1 MNSLRNRKTLRSD
14 GSRAF
19 IVLAAIAVLPAS
31 ALAMELTSS
40 SFDDGGAV
48 PLRHA
53 LRGSGCLG
61 QNVSPA
67 LEWNDAPPETKSF
80 AVTMFDPDAPT
91 GSGWWH
97 WVLVN
102 IPADVTAL
110 AEGARPGKAFATR
123 TDFGMAGYGGPC
135 PPAGAAPHRYVITV
149 YALDVDSLPL
159 DAMSSGAMAGYMI
172 NSHAL
177 ARARITGL
185 FGR

>member
-1 MNSLRNRKTLRSD
+1 MRVA
-14 GSRAF
+14 GGRALVVLA
-19 IVLAAIAVLPAS
+19 VLAALPAS
-31 ALAMELTSS
+31 ASALELTSA
-40 SFDDGGAV
+40 SFDDGDV
-48 PLRHA
+48 IPVRHS

-61 QNVSPA
+61 QNISPA
-67 LEWNDAPPETKSF
+67 LEWKDAPRETRSF
-80 AVTMFDPDAPT
+80 AITMFDPDAPT

-110 AEGARPGKAFATR
+110 AEGVQPGKALATR

-159 DAMSSGAMAGYMI
+159 DDMSSGAMAGYMI
-172 NSHAL
+172 NSHTL
-177 ARARITGL
+177 AKAHVTGL